1 MISAEIQSACDA
13 IMNEGRRTE
22 IPVLGPEAPLP
33 LFDSEDRDVLVQG
46 DLALV
51 HVVKSERSVLIL
63 GSIHDAAQQ
72 VIRVEAKGDIVVTG
86 SVYHAQLTGRRV
98 LINDGACFHAVVEKP
113 AGAI

>member
-1 MISAEIQSACDA
+1 MTFSCR
-13 IMNEGRRTE
+13 GH
-22 IPVLGPEAPLP
+22 
-33 LFDSEDRDVLVQG
+33 
-46 DLALV
+46 LALV

-98 LINDGACFHAVVEKP
+98 LINDGACFPAVVEKP